1 MTDGKLVRDRIP
13 EIILA
18 NDEMP
23 RVRVLEAHEVL
34 PALIAKLHEEADE
47 LASAEPETR
56 LDELADVYE
65 VVAALTSTL
74 GFTDAQ
80 VAAAATAKRVARG
93 GFTRQFWLDG
103 VE

>member
-74 GFTDAQ
+74 GFTDVQ
-80 VAAAATAKRVARG
+80 VAEAATAKRVARG
-93 GFTRQFWLDG
+93 GFTRQYWLDG